1 MSDCLNEWIFEKI
14 KKSPGEFGGFSSNP
28 LIMLAFLKEFYP
40 DATVAEL
47 TPKHMSKLSTI
58 SRTKNKLLKKNP
70 KLDRR
75 KFSQISLPDFR
86 TNKTS

>member
-1 MSDCLNEWIFEKI
+1 MSYCVDEWILEKI
-14 KKSPGEFGGFSSNP
+14 SKSPKKFGGFYSNP
-28 LIMLAFLKEFYP
+28 LIMLEYLKEFYP

-47 TPKHMSKLSTI
+47 TPQHMSKLSTI

-75 KFSQISLPDFR
+75 KYPQ
-86 TNKTS
+86 TSIPTL